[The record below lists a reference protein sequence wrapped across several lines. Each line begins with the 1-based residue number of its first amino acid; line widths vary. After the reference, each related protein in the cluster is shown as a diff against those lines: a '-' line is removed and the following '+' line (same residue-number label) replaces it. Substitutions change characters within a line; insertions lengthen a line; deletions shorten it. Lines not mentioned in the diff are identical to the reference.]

1 MALLSVLKYE
11 GDNTTFVW
19 KHPNVDFKTGSQL
32 IVHESQTAIFM
43 ANGEVLDTF
52 GPGAHTL
59 ETEYAPVTKG
69 LFKLATGGRNAFHA
83 ELYFV
88 NLTTQMAIR
97 WGTDSKIQY
106 MDPEYHFPLEIGACG
121 EMILTVSNA
130 QKLLVKVVGTEKNL
144 TREQLTA
151 YFRAFIMNRVKSAIP
166 AIIAEYKINI
176 FNIDQYL
183 TIISE
188 KIEKILQDDF
198 YDYGVDLKRFL
209 ITTVLKPDDDR
220 NYVKFKELHY
230 RQFTD
235 VAEAELQQKIA
246 VIEQETKARKTV
258 IEAESIAKKR
268 ELEGYTYQQ
277 EKGFEV
283 AKEMARNEAIGEYSN
298 LGIGLG
304 MMAGVGSGVGQQV
317 GAMTNGLMDA
327 ATVPVKSQAA
337 TGKKYCT
344 NCGHELLASAR
355 FCEMCGTKAERADI
369 CSSCGYVFTNEAKFC
384 PECGTKRG

>member
-19 KHPNVDFKTGSQL
+19 KHPNVDFKTGTQL
-32 IVHESQTAIFM
+32 IVHESQTAIFI

-52 GPGAHTL
+52 GPGAHIL
-59 ETEYAPVTKG
+59 ETEYAPVSKG

-83 ELYFV
+83 ELYFI

-121 EMILTVSNA
+121 EMVLAVANA

-144 TREQLTA
+144 SREQLTG

-166 AIIAEYKINI
+166 AIINEYKINI

-183 TIISE
+183 TVISE

-209 ITTVLKPDDDR
+209 ITTVLKPDEDR
-220 NYVKFKELHY
+220 NYAKFKDLHY

-246 VIEQETKARKTV
+246 VIEQETKARTTV
-258 IEAESIAKKR
+258 IEAEAVAKKR

-277 EKGFEV
+277 EKGFDV

-304 MMAGVGSGVGQQV
+304 MMAGVGSGVGQQIGV
-317 GAMTNGLMDA
+317 VTSGVMNDA
-327 ATVPVKSQAA
+327 ITSTTSQVAA
-337 TGKKYCT
+337 GKKFCM
-344 NCGHELLASAR
+344 NCGHELPVAAR
-355 FCEMCGTKAERADI
+355 FCEMCGTKVEIANK
-369 CSSCGYVFTNEAKFC
+369 CSGCGYTFVNDAKFC